1 MSLPG
6 SREPLPV
13 RTLEPLDVAAPS
25 AALSI
30 SGTVD
35 SSRVYTTSWR
45 FGEQFSVE
53 DEPIEVSWF
62 LTDDLGY
69 EAFRAGADHVV
80 FAEGSLGEEASLE
93 LAFAKSWRLVFVN
106 ESVVSTA
113 AVGEIELGVSPT
125 EDARWEGSLEH
136 GELLRLLPGEH
147 VAVAL
152 DK

>member
-1 MSLPG
+1 M
-6 SREPLPV
+6 
-13 RTLEPLDVAAPS
+13 
-25 AALSI
+25 
-30 SGTVD
+30 
-35 SSRVYTTSWR
+35 
-45 FGEQFSVE
+45 
-53 DEPIEVSWF
+53 
-62 LTDDLGY
+62 
-69 EAFRAGADHVV
+69 
-80 FAEGSLGEEASLE
+80 
-93 LAFAKSWRLVFVN
+93 N